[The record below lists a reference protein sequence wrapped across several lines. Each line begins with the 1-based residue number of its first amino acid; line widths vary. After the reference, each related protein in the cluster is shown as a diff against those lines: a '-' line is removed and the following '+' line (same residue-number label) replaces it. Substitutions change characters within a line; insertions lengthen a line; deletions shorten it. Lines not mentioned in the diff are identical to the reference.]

1 VTLVDV
7 IAVVVIVLT
16 ALNGLRRGLI
26 AGALSIAGL
35 AAGAYLGARL
45 APDLLSRDESAY
57 TPLVALGGALLGAFV
72 VQAVA
77 SIAGGFARGSLL
89 AVPPLRILDTAGG
102 ALLGAAVGVALVW
115 VAGAVALNLP
125 GQTDLRREVQ
135 ASHILRRLNRD
146 FPPQQLMD
154 AIARVD
160 PFGSVVG
167 PDANVPPPDSSLL
180 RMPGVQTAAG
190 SVLRVTG
197 TACGLGVQGS
207 GWIAAPGLVVTNAH
221 VVAGVHDALVD
232 RQDGRERPAEVVSF
246 DPTSD
251 VAVLR
256 VAGLEGRPLAL
267 AEPQRGAAVVLLGY
281 PLNGPFTAVP
291 ARVGQ
296 TARVLTEDAYGR
308 GPISRSVTTLRA
320 LVRHGNSGGPA
331 VDSRGRVRTVV
342 FASRVGSEG
351 GYGVPPGAVR
361 RALDRVASKSV
372 STGPC
377 VR

>member
-1 VTLVDV
+1 MTLVDV
-7 IAVVVIVLT
+7 IAVVVIVLA
-16 ALNGLRRGLI
+16 ALNGLRRGLVV
-26 AGALSIAGL
+26 GALSLAGL
-35 AAGAYLGARL
+35 AAGAYLGAQL
-45 APDLLSRDESAY
+45 APDLLSREESAY

-72 VQAVA
+72 VQGFAA
-77 SIAGGFARGSLL
+77 LAGGFARNGLL
-89 AVPPLRILDTAGG
+89 AVPPLRVLDTAGG
-102 ALLGAAVGVALVW
+102 AVLGAAVGVALVW

-135 ASHILRRLNRD
+135 ASHILRRLNRE
-146 FPPQQLMD
+146 FPPQELMD

-160 PFGSVVG
+160 PFGSIVG
-167 PDANVPPPDSSLL
+167 PDANVAPPDSRLL
-180 RMPGVQTAAG
+180 RTPVVRTAAD

-207 GWIAAPGLVVTNAH
+207 GWIAAPELVVTNAH
-221 VVAGVHDALVD
+221 VVAGVRDAQVD
-232 RQDGRERPAEVVSF
+232 RQDGREQPAQVVSF

-256 VAGLEGRPLAL
+256 VPGLEGRPLAL
-267 AEPQRGAAVVLLGY
+267 ADPQRGAAVVLLGY

-291 ARVGQ
+291 ARIGQ

-308 GPISRSVTTLRA
+308 GPVSRSVTTLRA

-331 VDSRGRVRTVV
+331 VDSQGRVRTVV
-342 FASRVGSEG
+342 FASRVGSDG

-361 RALDRVASKSV
+361 RALDRVGGASV